1 MLVVCFSLIV
11 LCTRLL
17 CSLSG
22 MHKHQLVVQMLFA
35 YHFQTADDTYVIFL
49 ELLAQIILSP
59 FLLLLQLQKTNS
71 HPYFV
76 YLCLFVVSPQQLLNP
91 LAQFNHILQRK
102 VKG

>member
-1 MLVVCFSLIV
+1 MLVVGFSLIV
-11 LCTRLL
+11 LCTRHL

-22 MHKHQLVVQMLFA
+22 MHKHHLALQMLFA
-35 YHFQTADDTYVIFL
+35 YHFQTAEDTYVIFL

-76 YLCLFVVSPQQLLNP
+76 HLFLCCLSSAAFESFGP
-91 LAQFNHILQRK
+91 F
-102 VKG
+102 